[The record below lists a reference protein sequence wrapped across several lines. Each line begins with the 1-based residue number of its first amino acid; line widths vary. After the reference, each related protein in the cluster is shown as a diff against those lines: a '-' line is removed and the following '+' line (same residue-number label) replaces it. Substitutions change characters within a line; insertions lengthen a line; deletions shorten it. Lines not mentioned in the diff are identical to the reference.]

1 MKLMLPLT
9 LTLSAAL
16 LAGPV
21 LAAECTAPTAS
32 ITIPNGSKA
41 TKDEL
46 LATRRAVND
55 YDASVKTYTECLK
68 TAQDAELAAAGDKIT
83 DDQRS
88 KIVAK
93 YVQKSNVEVDKLQKL
108 ADQLNAE
115 IRAFKAKN
123 PS

>member
-9 LTLSAAL
+9 LTAAL
-16 LAGPV
+16 LAGPA
-21 LAAECTAPTAS
+21 LAAECTAPDTS

-46 LATRRAVND
+46 LAARRAVND

-108 ADQLNAE
+108 ADKLNAE